1 MATQTG
7 IRAQIKQVT
16 RALVALLACVFSG
29 AAFAQNEQEGPSTK
43 RMEAAIQVSKSGG
56 TAGTTQNISRF
67 LGALPSLPGVDPL
80 KNKKEGGE
88 EKEADLGRNIQ
99 LNNNIIL
106 PPLKGF
112 RQLADAAPIKEMYK
126 ELINKE
132 VPVLFQTM
140 MMVEN
145 GAATGFIG
153 SMGAVSNLMNNTI
166 QTQQFQLQ
174 LMDLTDT
181 TGQMKYA
188 YAGGINKA
196 IKDGAKTWP
205 QALYMVNGDS
215 AKDNGGSSAK
225 FSDLQKS
232 EPFTLIG
239 LPSNQLKKNDPNNK
253 TGDGSKQLL
262 TELLFATKEGGA
274 DTEHDNKE
282 IEDLKKEYKDMVG
295 DLELEIEKGQGDT
308 DQIGRLLKV
317 NYKKAEPKD
326 DKQRWGLQKKVYKES
341 DKVWKSLNKML
352 KELCEF
358 KKTNENM
365 EKGPTQKEIPA
376 NKAGFW
382 DEKTRKN
389 ASAPDITVTAFMMDE
404 IWAAFQPKGLM
415 EGVKCEEEFKADSK
429 FPDGTN
435 FQQPDEKDPESCSGG
450 QGDEIKP
457 CLRNRI
463 MVHMA
468 SMIGRSRAY
477 HSYMNLYLWSSRFA
491 KDQATTSL
499 NEQLFQST
507 FGGND
512 ANMYSLI
519 DQNHDLWVSF
529 VTELGR
535 YMQSQYG
542 SGANLSQRQSNA
554 LPAHNSGGYNESKP

>member
-29 AAFAQNEQEGPSTK
+29 AAFAQDDGPSTK
-43 RMEAAIQVSKSGG
+43 RMEDAIQVSKSGG
-56 TAGTTQNISRF
+56 MVGTTQNISRF

-88 EKEADLGRNIQ
+88 EEEADLGRNIQ

-196 IKDGAKTWP
+196 IQDGKAQTWP

-215 AKDNGGSSAK
+215 AKDNGGGSAK

-253 TGDGSKQLL
+253 DGSKQLL
-262 TELLFATKEGGA
+262 TDILFAKEDGAAGGK
-274 DTEHDNKE
+274 DKHDNQKV
-282 IEDLKKEYKDMVG
+282 EDLKKEYKDMVG
-295 DLELEIEKGQGDT
+295 DLELEIEKGKST

-317 NYKKAEPKD
+317 NYKKAEPQD
-326 DKQRWGLQKKVYKES
+326 EKQRWGLQKKVYKES

-365 EKGPTQKEIPA
+365 KKDPHEKDLPA

-415 EGVKCEEEFKADSK
+415 EDVECEQEFNKDSK

-435 FQQPDEKDPESCSGG
+435 FQQPDEKDPESCRGG

-529 VTELGR
+529 ATELGR

-542 SGANLSQRQSNA
+542 SGANLSQRQNNA
-554 LPAHNSGGYNESKP
+554 LPAQNGGGYKDSKQ

>member
-188 YAGGINKA
+188 
-196 IKDGAKTWP
+196 
-205 QALYMVNGDS
+205 
-215 AKDNGGSSAK
+215 
-225 FSDLQKS
+225 
-232 EPFTLIG
+232 
-239 LPSNQLKKNDPNNK
+239 
-253 TGDGSKQLL
+253 
-262 TELLFATKEGGA
+262 
-274 DTEHDNKE
+274 
-282 IEDLKKEYKDMVG
+282 
-295 DLELEIEKGQGDT
+295 
-308 DQIGRLLKV
+308 
-317 NYKKAEPKD
+317 
-326 DKQRWGLQKKVYKES
+326 
-341 DKVWKSLNKML
+341 
-352 KELCEF
+352 
-358 KKTNENM
+358 
-365 EKGPTQKEIPA
+365 
-376 NKAGFW
+376 
-382 DEKTRKN
+382 
-389 ASAPDITVTAFMMDE
+389 
-404 IWAAFQPKGLM
+404 
-415 EGVKCEEEFKADSK
+415 
-429 FPDGTN
+429 
-435 FQQPDEKDPESCSGG
+435 
-450 QGDEIKP
+450 
-457 CLRNRI
+457 
-463 MVHMA
+463 
-468 SMIGRSRAY
+468 
-477 HSYMNLYLWSSRFA
+477 
-491 KDQATTSL
+491 
-499 NEQLFQST
+499 
-507 FGGND
+507 
-512 ANMYSLI
+512 
-519 DQNHDLWVSF
+519 
-529 VTELGR
+529 
-535 YMQSQYG
+535 
-542 SGANLSQRQSNA
+542 
-554 LPAHNSGGYNESKP
+554 